1 MLSSLL
7 GAGTWHTALEKFLL
21 HAQLTV
27 TVLPGR
33 GSAVPG
39 EVFGF
44 LFFFLELFVDQGSQR
59 EADLKYIYGFAKRVR
74 QRKG

>member
-44 LFFFLELFVDQGSQR
+44 FFFF
-59 EADLKYIYGFAKRVR
+59 
-74 QRKG
+74 

>member
-27 TVLPGR
+27 AVLPGR
-33 GSAVPG
+33 GSTVPG
-39 EVFGF
+39 EVF
-44 LFFFLELFVDQGSQR
+44 FFFSRVVCGS
-59 EADLKYIYGFAKRVR
+59 EES
-74 QRKG
+74 KGS

>member
-39 EVFGF
+39 EVFG
-44 LFFFLELFVDQGSQR
+44 LVFFFF
-59 EADLKYIYGFAKRVR
+59 
-74 QRKG
+74 

>member
-27 TVLPGR
+27 AVLPGR
-33 GSAVPG
+33 GSTVPG
-39 EVFGF
+39 EVF
-44 LFFFLELFVDQGSQR
+44 FFFSRVVRGS
-59 EADLKYIYGFAKRVR
+59 EES
-74 QRKG
+74 KGS

>member
-27 TVLPGR
+27 AVLPGIGR
-33 GSAVPG
+33 AVSVEGSSRVAHGSG
-39 EVFGF
+39 EPK
-44 LFFFLELFVDQGSQR
+44 GS
-59 EADLKYIYGFAKRVR
+59 
-74 QRKG
+74 

>member
-27 TVLPGR
+27 AVLPGR
-33 GSAVPG
+33 GSTVPG
-39 EVFGF
+39 EVF
-44 LFFFLELFVDQGSQR
+44 FFSRVVRGS
-59 EADLKYIYGFAKRVR
+59 EES
-74 QRKG
+74 KGS

>member
-27 TVLPGR
+27 AVLPGR

-39 EVFGF
+39 EVFF
-44 LFFFLELFVDQGSQR
+44 SRVVRGS
-59 EADLKYIYGFAKRVR
+59 EES
-74 QRKG
+74 KGS

>member
-44 LFFFLELFVDQGSQR
+44 FFFFSRVVRGSG
-59 EADLKYIYGFAKRVR
+59 ES
-74 QRKG
+74 KGS